1 MSKRKEKQKKIL
13 CLAKEVGVPV
23 VEEVGDHVDVHPEL
37 GVGLALRKRQKRIVP
52 AYALPDIKKNEK
64 KRTKNRKR
72 KSRRRSET
80 RQSCRRCVARQRE
93 KKRHVCTCAYRV
105 H

>member
-1 MSKRKEKQKKIL
+1 MSKRKEKEKKIL

-52 AYALPDIKKNEK
+52 AHALPDIKKTRK
-64 KRTKNRKR
+64 KEQKTENGKVEEGQKR
-72 KSRRRSET
+72 
-80 RQSCRRCVARQRE
+80 VNHAADAFARQRE